1 MERLRKQ
8 WDSLGREDILRLQ
21 GARLHRYL
29 REVVLPFSPYYRELF
44 RREGLG
50 ADDFRSVA
58 DLARLPFTSKQDLL
72 NTPEEPERSRA
83 FVIQPDESV
92 LRRRIPVLLKGL
104 LRGRARV
111 ERDLNREYQPM
122 FFTSTTGRSTD
133 PVLFFYS
140 GHDLDQLALAGVR
153 VIGVLGG
160 HRTDRALNLF
170 PYAPHLA
177 VWQCHFAMIEY
188 GIFGLSTGGGKV
200 MGTEGN
206 LNLLKKINPDVVL
219 GMPTFLYHVFSEAG
233 AAGVEC
239 PSLRLLMMGGEPA
252 PPGIRRKLRGLV
264 EQLGGT
270 DVQVLASYAF
280 TEAKMAWAECPH
292 PPGTAPGGYHTYPDL
307 GLFEV
312 IDTDSGE
319 VRGEGE
325 PGELVYTPLNSR
337 GSVVLR
343 YRTGDIIGG
352 GLFYD
357 PCPHCGRRLP
367 RLVGDIT
374 RRVDTRELRL
384 DKIKGTLV
392 NFNELKYLLDDVD
405 EIGTWQLELRKREDD
420 PHELDELVLHVHAVG
435 GTDEAELVK
444 LINRRFV
451 EHTELRVNEV
461 HFHSP
466 GVMRELQG
474 VGRELKEKRV
484 VDHRATEAKPAP
496 PRVVAG
502 QPMEKKTA

>member
-1 MERLRKQ
+1 
-8 WDSLGREDILRLQ
+8 
-21 GARLHRYL
+21 
-29 REVVLPFSPYYRELF
+29 
-44 RREGLG
+44 
-50 ADDFRSVA
+50 
-58 DLARLPFTSKQDLL
+58 
-72 NTPEEPERSRA
+72 
-83 FVIQPDESV
+83 
-92 LRRRIPVLLKGL
+92 
-104 LRGRARV
+104 
-111 ERDLNREYQPM
+111 
-122 FFTSTTGRSTD
+122 
-133 PVLFFYS
+133 
-140 GHDLDQLALAGVR
+140 
-153 VIGVLGG
+153 
-160 HRTDRALNLF
+160 
-170 PYAPHLA
+170 
-177 VWQCHFAMIEY
+177 
-188 GIFGLSTGGGKV
+188 

-384 DKIKGTLV
+384 EKIKGTLV
-392 NFNELKYLLDDVD
+392 NFNELEYLLDDVD

-502 QPMEKKTA
+502 QPMEKKTT